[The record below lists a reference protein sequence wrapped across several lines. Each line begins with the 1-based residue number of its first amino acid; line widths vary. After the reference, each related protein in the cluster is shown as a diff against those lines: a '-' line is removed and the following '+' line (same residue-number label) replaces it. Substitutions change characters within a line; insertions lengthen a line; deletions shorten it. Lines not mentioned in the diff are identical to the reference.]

1 MPRAY
6 ARSNAPSIR
15 DAQCTDGRTDGL
27 TQNPLTLRRSLAF
40 RNAHAHT
47 TKSANGEKSDTCTT
61 RHQRRMWAA
70 AQIAGD
76 RAKESA

>member
-1 MPRAY
+1 MPGAY

-47 TKSANGEKSDTCTT
+47 TKSANGEKSQTGT
-61 RHQRRMWAA
+61 
-70 AQIAGD
+70 IAGD